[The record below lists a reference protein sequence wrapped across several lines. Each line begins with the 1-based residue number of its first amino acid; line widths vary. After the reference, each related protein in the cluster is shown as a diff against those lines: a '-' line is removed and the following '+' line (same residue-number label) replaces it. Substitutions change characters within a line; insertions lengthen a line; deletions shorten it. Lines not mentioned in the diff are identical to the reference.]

1 MTKLQGHM
9 TTGCAGDVYEILQ
22 NQRLLTLTHINI
34 KHIQVYYFQRD
45 LTNANVGVLQINF
58 EMSYSCECQD
68 EMRYALWSGNL
79 AMLLQSLINQN
90 VEPFSLF

>member
-58 EMSYSCECQD
+58 EMSYSCDVKMKCD
-68 EMRYALWSGNL
+68 
-79 AMLLQSLINQN
+79 MLCG
-90 VEPFSLF
+90 VET